1 MKVKPEAEY
10 GGQGDR
16 GGGGEWE
23 NQRTGRKRKMRKL
36 IDKESQNAQIIVQK
50 ADLKIE
56 NCFTNIILF

>member
-1 MKVKPEAEY
+1 MAEKVIE
-10 GGQGDR
+10 
-16 GGGGEWE
+16 GGGEWE

-56 NCFTNIILF
+56 NCFTNILY